1 MSTSV
6 QCVRCLY
13 TSDHPFGIT
22 FDSEGVCS
30 GCRTH
35 LEKQSFDIDKRR
47 SIFLEHIQNIQDSSL
62 ARNLDY
68 DCILPVR
75 GTPEYFYLVNYV
87 KNTLKLNPLVV
98 AYNSQFN
105 SFVGIQNLDL
115 IRHVFDVDLIHYTS
129 NPIVYKKLIRHSLS
143 SFDSIRWPFLAG
155 ETSFPVR
162 IAVEKNIPLI
172 IWAYHQPTEQV
183 GIHSYDHFNR
193 MTRHSRHEFDLMGHE
208 GHQIIDVGSLVSSN
222 DIFDVSYPFNMD
234 LLKHK
239 IVGLYASNYIPW
251 DSKEYAEEMIKR
263 FGAKSA
269 LNGRTFD
276 TYDRVDDM
284 TYMSIHDVIKYCK
297 LGYSRVRDNLCR
309 EIRFGR
315 ITRLDALDAENYYT
329 SLSAEEGVERF
340 LDWLGMDYQSFNWF
354 LKRLPYYETYQKLTR
369 NTTVVSAPPISCDF
383 TANSPPVNSSHRFI
397 TFGKGIVLR

>member
-1 MSTSV
+1 MTTIF
-6 QCVRCLY
+6 QCKRCLY

-35 LEKQSFDIDKRR
+35 SEKQCFDLDKRKSLFLDHIH
-47 SIFLEHIQNIQDSSL
+47 SIHNACLS
-62 ARNLDY
+62 RNPDY

-87 KNTLKLNPLVV
+87 KNTLNLNPLVV
-98 AYNSQFN
+98 AYNSHFN

-129 NPIVYKKLIRHSLS
+129 NPIIYKKLIRHSLA

-193 MTRHSRHEFDLMGHE
+193 MTRHSRHEFDLMGYE
-208 GHQIIDVGSLVSSN
+208 GHQIIDVGSLVSLS
-222 DIFDVSYPFNMD
+222 DIYDVSYPSNSD
-234 LLKHK
+234 LIKHK
-239 IVGLYASNYIPW
+239 VVGLYAANYIPW
-251 DSKEYAEEMIKR
+251 DSKLYAEDMIQS
-263 FGAKSA
+263 FSAKSA
-269 LNGRTFD
+269 RNDRTFD
-276 TYDRVDDM
+276 TYDRIDDM
-284 TYMSIHDVIKYCK
+284 TYMSIHDIIKYCK

-309 EIRFGR
+309 EIRFDR
-315 ITRLDALDAENYYT
+315 INKIDAIEAEKYYN
-329 SLSAEEGVERF
+329 SFPADEGVHRF
-340 LDWLGMDYQSFNWF
+340 LDWLDMDYGSFNWF
-354 LKRLPYYETYQKLTR
+354 LKRLPYYDNYQSLINSSFSTI
-369 NTTVVSAPPISCDF
+369 PPISSDF
-383 TANSPPVNSSHRFI
+383 LVNSDPVGSSDKFI
-397 TFGKGIVLR
+397 TFGKGIALT